1 MKNEKIK
8 IEIDLLRDSLKNL
21 FIVIFAIIS
30 GEISLFYKLVKKI
43 DFIDL
48 FMFVIGIFVVLLLF
62 KIKKVKE
69 KEIENL
75 LLKME
80 E

>member
-8 IEIDLLRDSLKNL
+8 IEIDLIIDSLKNL

-30 GEISLFYKLVKKI
+30 GEISLFYKLIKKT
-43 DFIDL
+43 DFVDL

-69 KEIENL
+69 KEIDDL
-75 LLKME
+75 LFKME